1 MRGGGRLVAAHP
13 SADIVKDGGTRVRGG
28 QDFILLVAVL
38 SLLAVGTLVVFSASA
53 PGALYAL
60 GTPYHFIERQIM
72 WAALGIGLMVATSRI
87 DYWRYDRGILPFFGL
102 SVLLLIVVLVPH
114 IGREINGSR
123 RWLGFGP
130 LIVQPSELAKLSMV
144 MLFARLL
151 SINQNRIGDF
161 WRGVVPHLAIAS
173 VVFGLVI
180 AEPDLGTTVA
190 LAGTFFVMLFVA
202 GARTRHL
209 LGLGT
214 SALPILA
221 AAIVAAPYRVQRVTT
236 FLNPWKDPL
245 GAGFHTIQGL
255 LALGSGGI
263 LGVGLGASRQALGF
277 LPEAYT
283 DFAFAVLGE
292 EMGLLG
298 TISVVVLFLI
308 LAWRGYRIAMR
319 APDLFGS
326 LLATGITTMIALQ
339 AGINIGVVTDTL
351 PVTGITLPFISYG
364 GSSLVLSLCGV
375 GILLNISQHAT

>member
-1 MRGGGRLVAAHP
+1 M
-13 SADIVKDGGTRVRGG
+13 RVRGR

-38 SLLAVGTLVVFSASA
+38 SLLGIGTLVVFSASA

-60 GTPYHFIERQIM
+60 GTPYHFIERQLV
-72 WAALGIGLMVATSRI
+72 WAALGIGLMVVTAHI
-87 DYWRYDRGILPFFGL
+87 DYWRYIRGILPLFGM

-114 IGREINGSR
+114 VGREINGSR
-123 RWLGFGP
+123 RWLALGP

-144 MLFARLL
+144 MLFARLFSL
-151 SINQNRIGDF
+151 HQDRIGDF
-161 WRGVVPHLAIAS
+161 WRGVLPHLTIAMLI
-173 VVFGLVI
+173 FGLVI

-202 GARTRHL
+202 GARSRHL
-209 LGLGT
+209 LGLGA
-214 SALPILA
+214 SALPLLG
-221 AAIVAAPYRVQRVTT
+221 AAIVAAPYRLQRVTT

-255 LALGSGGI
+255 LALGSGGL